1 MSRDHH
7 RPLPVEAAYFESVAK
22 GPAPDEVREI
32 ADRTATVLVRG
43 ARAEGD
49 AELAER
55 MVHLADTEGMETLAD
70 MWSSCTPDSL
80 AGALWRLYVVR
91 EWVHA
96 NPSRASRAYDA
107 GKGTAQVARAVAGVA
122 DPPTPEAMCE
132 VIDDVLRGIV
142 RSEFADVLW
151 RASAVLHVL
160 GAGRALTED
169 APSSLRESARMITLA
184 EELERA
190 GHLELSGRLS

>member
-7 RPLPVEAAYFESVAK
+7 RPLALGAAYFESVAD
-22 GPAPDEVREI
+22 GPAPDEVRDI

-43 ARAEGD
+43 ARADGD

-55 MVHLADTEGMETLAD
+55 VVHLADTEGMETLAD

-80 AGALWRLYVVR
+80 AGALWRLYVIR
-91 EWVHA
+91 EWIHVD
-96 NPSRASRAYDA
+96 PVRASRAYDA
-107 GKGTAQVARAVAGVA
+107 GTGTAQVARAVAGVP
-122 DPPTPEAMCE
+122 DPPSPDAMCE

-142 RSEFADVLW
+142 RSDFADVLW

-160 GAGRALTED
+160 GAGRALTETG
-169 APSSLRESARMITLA
+169 SSSVRESARMITLA

>member
-7 RPLPVEAAYFESVAK
+7 RPLALGAAYFESVAD

-32 ADRTATVLVRG
+32 AEHTATVLVRG

-49 AELAER
+49 ADLAER
-55 MVHLADTEGMETLAD
+55 VVHLADTEGMETLAD
-70 MWSSCTPDSL
+70 LWASCTPDSL
-80 AGALWRLYVVR
+80 AGALWRLYVIR
-91 EWVHA
+91 EWIHVDPA
-96 NPSRASRAYDA
+96 RASRAYDA
-107 GKGTAQVARAVAGVA
+107 GEGTAQVANAVAGVA
-122 DPPTPEAMCE
+122 DPPSPEAMCA

-142 RSEFADVLW
+142 SSDFADVLW

-160 GAGRALTED
+160 GAGRALTESG
-169 APSSLRESARMITLA
+169 SSSGRESARMITLA

>member
-7 RPLPVEAAYFESVAK
+7 RPLALGAAYFESVAD

-32 ADRTATVLVRG
+32 AERTATVLVRG

-49 AELAER
+49 ADLAER
-55 MVHLADTEGMETLAD
+55 VVHLADTEGMETLAD
-70 MWSSCTPDSL
+70 LWASCTPDSL
-80 AGALWRLYVVR
+80 AGALWRLYVIR
-91 EWVHA
+91 EWIHVD
-96 NPSRASRAYDA
+96 PVRASRAYDA
-107 GKGTAQVARAVAGVA
+107 GEGTAQVARAVAGVA
-122 DPPTPEAMCE
+122 DPPTPEAMCA

-142 RSEFADVLW
+142 SSDFADVLW

-160 GAGRALTED
+160 GAGRALTESG
-169 APSSLRESARMITLA
+169 ASSIRESARMITLA